1 MEKKERRTGIDL
13 IKALAVVFVISIHT
27 IGNLHVLSMDMH
39 GTRAFLIVVFRYF
52 VMSCV
57 PLFLMITGFL
67 QAHKKPNKKFYLGI
81 APVAAS
87 YCFIAALGA
96 LYNMHIDSTITWQA
110 ALLSIFN
117 FTANNYAWYV
127 EMFLGLYLLIPFLN
141 GGYAYLETKKAKLWL
156 LAVLALLTIAPSLTS
171 VFRTPAYYV
180 EVIPKYWVEFYPV
193 CYYLIGVYIREY
205 KPRVN
210 PYLCLVCAL
219 ISAVIPA
226 AIVFM
231 LAHGGAYV
239 DYVFNGFYSVSSLLT
254 ALFLF
259 LAFYNTTVWSKPLR
273 FVLSS
278 IAVSS
283 LDIYLFS
290 NLAEKIV
297 YPYIG
302 ALPLKLPFTIA
313 VIFVVSFAAAKGKQ
327 LIFFLVK
334 KGWHLLRPA
343 KQEEQ
348 AAAQKELAKT
358 L

>member
-1 MEKKERRTGIDL
+1 MEKGERRTGIDL
-13 IKALAVVFVISIHT
+13 IKVLAVVSVISIHT
-27 IGNLHVLSMDMH
+27 IGNLHVLDMDMC
-39 GTRAFLIVVFRYF
+39 GIRAFLIVVFRYL
-52 VMSCV
+52 VMACV

-67 QAHKKPNKKFYLGI
+67 QARKTPNKKFYLGLV
-81 APVAAS
+81 PVAAN

-96 LYNMHIDSTITWQA
+96 LYNMHIDSTVTWQV

-127 EMFLGLYLLIPFLN
+127 EMFIGLYLLIPFLN
-141 GGYAYLETKKAKLWL
+141 GGYAHLGTKKAKLWM
-156 LAVLALLTIAPSLTS
+156 LAVFSILTIAPSLTS

-193 CYYLIGVYIREY
+193 CYYMIGVYIREY

-210 PYLCLVCAL
+210 PYLCMACAL
-219 ISAVIPA
+219 ISPVIPA
-226 AIVFM
+226 AIVFL

-273 FVLSS
+273 MAVSS
-278 IAVSS
+278 VAVSS

-302 ALPLKLPFTIA
+302 TQPLKLPFTIA
-313 VIFVVSFAAAKGKQ
+313 VIFAVSFAAAKGKQ

-334 KGWHLLRPA
+334 KGWRLLRPA

-348 AAAQKELAKT
+348 TAAQKELVKT

>member
-1 MEKKERRTGIDL
+1 M
-13 IKALAVVFVISIHT
+13 
-27 IGNLHVLSMDMH
+27 
-39 GTRAFLIVVFRYF
+39 
-52 VMSCV
+52 
-57 PLFLMITGFL
+57 
-67 QAHKKPNKKFYLGI
+67 
-81 APVAAS
+81 
-87 YCFIAALGA
+87 FI
-96 LYNMHIDSTITWQA
+96 
-110 ALLSIFN
+110 
-117 FTANNYAWYV
+117 
-127 EMFLGLYLLIPFLN
+127 GLYLLIPFLN
-141 GGYAYLETKKAKLWL
+141 GGYAHLGTKKAKLWM
-156 LAVLALLTIAPSLTS
+156 LAVFSILTIAPSLTS

-193 CYYLIGVYIREY
+193 CYYMIGVYIREY

-210 PYLCLVCAL
+210 PYLCMACAL

-226 AIVFM
+226 AIVFL

-273 FVLSS
+273 MAVSS
-278 IAVSS
+278 VAVSS

-302 ALPLKLPFTIA
+302 TQPLKLPFTIA
-313 VIFVVSFAAAKGKQ
+313 VIFAVSFAAAKGKQ

-334 KGWHLLRPA
+334 KGWRLLRPA

-348 AAAQKELAKT
+348 TAAQKELVKT